1 LHTSISFIAEIDE
14 IKICNAKDFW
24 SKYMTQGVEQTEAE
38 AHTQVKTIL
47 LVEDDMYIGEVLV
60 QAISQETSFNAIL
73 VQSGDEALN
82 TVKNIKPDL
91 FILDYQLP
99 RMNGIELYD
108 KLHAIVELTQVPA
121 IMISAQL
128 PTKELKKRN
137 IKGMNKPLDL
147 DDFLQTIEQFLA

>member
-1 LHTSISFIAEIDE
+1 
-14 IKICNAKDFW
+14 
-24 SKYMTQGVEQTEAE
+24 MTQSDEQTSKE
-38 AHTQVKTIL
+38 AHAQVKTVLI
-47 LVEDDMYIGEVLV
+47 VEDDMYIGEVLV
-60 QAISQETSFNAIL
+60 QAILQETSFLAIL

-82 TVKNIKPDL
+82 TVKGIKPNL

-108 KLHAIVELTQVPA
+108 KLHATIELEQVPTL
-121 IMISAQL
+121 MISAQL
-128 PTKELKKRN
+128 PVKELKKRN

>member
-1 LHTSISFIAEIDE
+1 
-14 IKICNAKDFW
+14 
-24 SKYMTQGVEQTEAE
+24 MTQSDEQISPE
-38 AHTQVKTIL
+38 AHAQVKTIL

-60 QAISQETSFNAIL
+60 QAITQETPFIAIL

-82 TVKNIKPDL
+82 TVKGIKPNL

-108 KLHAIVELTQVPA
+108 ELHGNTELEQVPA
-121 IMISAQL
+121 LMISAQL
-128 PTKELKKRN
+128 PIKELKKRN

-147 DDFLQTIEQFLA
+147 DEFLQTIEQFLA

>member
-1 LHTSISFIAEIDE
+1 MQVKNLEQS
-14 IKICNAKDFW
+14 
-24 SKYMTQGVEQTEAE
+24 MTQGVEHAE
-38 AHTQVKTIL
+38 AHTQVKTVLI
-47 LVEDDMYIGEVLV
+47 VEDDIHIGEVLV
-60 QAISQETSFNAIL
+60 QAIVQETPFIAIL
-73 VQSGDEALN
+73 AQSGDEALN
-82 TVKNIKPDL
+82 LVKNIKPSL

-108 KLHAIVELTQVPA
+108 ILQTNADLAQLPA

-128 PTKELKKRN
+128 PVKELQKRN

>member
-1 LHTSISFIAEIDE
+1 
-14 IKICNAKDFW
+14 
-24 SKYMTQGVEQTEAE
+24 MTQGVEQTEAE

>member
-1 LHTSISFIAEIDE
+1 
-14 IKICNAKDFW
+14 
-24 SKYMTQGVEQTEAE
+24 MTQSDEPTSPE
-38 AHTQVKTIL
+38 AHAQVKTIL
-47 LVEDDMYIGEVLV
+47 VVEDDMYIGEVLV
-60 QAISQETSFNAIL
+60 QAITQETPFIAIL

-82 TVKNIKPDL
+82 TVKGIKPNL

-108 KLHAIVELTQVPA
+108 QLHANTDLEHVPA
-121 IMISAQL
+121 LMISAQL

-147 DDFLQTIEQFLA
+147 DEFLQTIEQFLA